1 MSNEILPNPE
11 ESHRLCQNIDR
22 LLIEH
27 LKVTN
32 LPVSTAQLYDYSL
45 YSAAPKLTWMKKD
58 FRFKIV
64 QIKKNQ
70 KENNT
75 NERKNKKRNKIN
87 VPILNIQSLP
97 EFVSL

>member
-32 LPVSTAQLYDYSL
+32 LPVSTA
-45 YSAAPKLTWMKKD
+45 
-58 FRFKIV
+58 
-64 QIKKNQ
+64 
-70 KENNT
+70 
-75 NERKNKKRNKIN
+75 
-87 VPILNIQSLP
+87 
-97 EFVSL
+97 